1 MAKILFGSIG
11 IFVLFVVFLLAV
23 ASGQDGAA
31 KIEYARGQ
39 AASQIILASGQAE
52 AMSIRAQAESA
63 LAHAQASQANALAF
77 GIMMVSLT
85 PWAILFTVSMLG
97 FAVLGLLGYL
107 GYLRHTQVQQ
117 PMPQIV
123 YLPRPD
129 LPRREVWKALE
140 EGRKDIVVLGRTY
153 AEKNPSWREK

>member
-1 MAKILFGSIG
+1 MAKYLFMGIG
-11 IFVLFVVFLLAV
+11 IFVLFTVFLMIV

-31 KIEYARGQ
+31 KVEYARGQ
-39 AASQIILASGQAE
+39 AE
-52 AMSIRAQAESA
+52 AMVIRAQAESA

-77 GIMMVSLT
+77 GIMMIALT
-85 PWAILFTVSMLG
+85 PWAILFTVSVLG

-117 PMPQIV
+117 SVSTIV

-129 LPRREVWKALE
+129 VPRREVWRTLTE
-140 EGRKDIVVLGRTY
+140 RQKDIIIWSDY
-153 AEKNPSWREK
+153 AEKDTIWREK